1 MTPAGSSALRRLL
14 DLTLP
19 AAYAW
24 AVTVAWPTWGAPS
37 PWFVQGFSV
46 LALVGLA
53 VGTWLTHRGNRGA
66 DAVLLAGFLGPCAG
80 TWLALGYGA
89 MDIDTGVVRGSLGVL
104 GWVLFVIGWTR
115 ARGWDPQQL
124 SSVRARFDRTLVGRR
139 VPARGGRVAMALGV
153 VCAAAVLISAW
164 VTANRERALLAHA
177 IALLATLAILN
188 SAVRLG
194 VVMSQPSPRRG
205 STFPRWDAAV
215 TTLLGAAGGV
225 WLIWSS

>member
-1 MTPAGSSALRRLL
+1 
-14 DLTLP
+14 
-19 AAYAW
+19 
-24 AVTVAWPTWGAPS
+24 
-37 PWFVQGFSV
+37 
-46 LALVGLA
+46 
-53 VGTWLTHRGNRGA
+53 
-66 DAVLLAGFLGPCAG
+66 
-80 TWLALGYGA
+80 
-89 MDIDTGVVRGSLGVL
+89 
-104 GWVLFVIGWTR
+104 
-115 ARGWDPQQL
+115 
-124 SSVRARFDRTLVGRR
+124 
-139 VPARGGRVAMALGV
+139 MALGV

-215 TTLLGAAGGV
+215 TTMLGAAGGV